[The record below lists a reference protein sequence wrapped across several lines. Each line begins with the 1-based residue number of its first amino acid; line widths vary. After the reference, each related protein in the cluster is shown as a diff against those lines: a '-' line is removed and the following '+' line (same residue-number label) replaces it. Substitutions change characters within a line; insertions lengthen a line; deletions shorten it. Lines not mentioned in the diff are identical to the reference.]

1 MQQLFY
7 NGDILTLEDSQPE
20 AILVEDGIIVYC
32 GSLQAA
38 KEKTTPNCDEINLHG
53 HCLMPSFIDP
63 HSHITQFSNTLGL
76 LDLNHITS
84 IAEIGQQ
91 IEQYIDENKIEPGE
105 MIFGFGY
112 DHNFLK
118 EHRHPTA
125 KELDAVCQGHPLLIA
140 HKSGHMGVMNTKAM
154 EQMDLDKNTP
164 DPAGGKYGR
173 DENGNLTGYA
183 EESAF
188 IKAGNQITHPDIHK
202 IAKQF
207 EKAQK
212 IYASYGIT
220 TAQDGFVKDG
230 EWNLLHSM
238 AEQNALILDIV
249 GYVDLEHH
257 ADLIKQNPQYRSY
270 HNRLKLGGYKL
281 FLDGS
286 PQGRTAWMSKP
297 YTNSK
302 DYCGYAR
309 YSDEQVQKWLTV
321 H

>member
-84 IAEIGQQ
+84 IGEIGQQ

-125 KELDAVCQGHPLLIA
+125 KELGAVCQGHPLLIA

-154 EQMDLDKNTP
+154 EQMHLDKNTP
-164 DPAGGKYGR
+164 DPAGAPPPEQAAR
-173 DENGNLTGYA
+173 IRVNASATQREN
-183 EESAF
+183 SFF
-188 IKAGNQITHPDIHK
+188 IIDTP
-202 IAKQF
+202 
-207 EKAQK
+207 
-212 IYASYGIT
+212 YASVPS
-220 TAQDGFVKDG
+220 ACP
-230 EWNLLHSM
+230 W
-238 AEQNALILDIV
+238 
-249 GYVDLEHH
+249 
-257 ADLIKQNPQYRSY
+257 P
-270 HNRLKLGGYKL
+270 
-281 FLDGS
+281 
-286 PQGRTAWMSKP
+286 
-297 YTNSK
+297 
-302 DYCGYAR
+302 AR
-309 YSDEQVQKWLTV
+309 
-321 H
+321 

>member
-84 IAEIGQQ
+84 IGEIGQQ

-154 EQMDLDKNTP
+154 EQMHLDKNTP
-164 DPAGGKYGR
+164 DPAG
-173 DENGNLTGYA
+173 
-183 EESAF
+183 
-188 IKAGNQITHPDIHK
+188 K
-202 IAKQF
+202 IR
-207 EKAQK
+207 E
-212 IYASYGIT
+212 
-220 TAQDGFVKDG
+220 
-230 EWNLLHSM
+230 
-238 AEQNALILDIV
+238 
-249 GYVDLEHH
+249 
-257 ADLIKQNPQYRSY
+257 R
-270 HNRLKLGGYKL
+270 
-281 FLDGS
+281 
-286 PQGRTAWMSKP
+286 
-297 YTNSK
+297 
-302 DYCGYAR
+302 
-309 YSDEQVQKWLTV
+309 
-321 H
+321 